1 MKIILTII
9 LTTILALGLVFGQN
23 HPIKT
28 GSDTEL
34 LDFSKKN
41 LNVQNSV
48 ELFPNPT
55 TDFLMVSIDQ
65 FNLKQVEFRLYNI
78 IGNKLNIGVDELS
91 RGKYRID
98 VRNYN
103 PGYYLLVIR
112 DPIMRYNKAYKF
124 QKK

>member
-9 LTTILALGLVFGQN
+9 LTTILTLGLVFGQN